1 MSFTNFTCTML
12 EYFAFVFPQDNEL
25 LKIYVAIDKKPKKS
39 HLFLSYEHFNFS
51 EILKNKQIYYLVNST
66 WYKTWY
72 VALFSEYLREWTT
85 KTWCCLNSWE
95 WYFPWNGKSFIRFY
109 CIRRLINF
117 LKNNEPN
124 RRKSIITSASVYFLA
139 YSVKAFSLSFRLHLR
154 GLEKLNFI
162 FKTKLKKNGFTE
174 NIGFW
179 FFQHELLRK

>member
-1 MSFTNFTCTML
+1 MSLLMKSPKNLTSFFHTNIS
-12 EYFAFVFPQDNEL
+12 V
-25 LKIYVAIDKKPKKS
+25 
-39 HLFLSYEHFNFS
+39 NFS
-51 EILKNKQIYYLVNST
+51 EILQNKQIYYLVNST

-95 WYFPWNGKSFIRFY
+95 WYFPWNGKSFVRFY
-109 CIRRLINF
+109 CIRRLVNI

-139 YSVKAFSLSFRLHLR
+139 YSVRAFSLSFRLHLK

-162 FKTKLKKNGFTE
+162 FKTKLKKNVISE
-174 NIGFW
+174 SIVCW
-179 FFQHELLRK
+179 FFQHELLRKACS